1 MRGIGAF
8 VSEHAIQL
16 ENLLQ
21 SAHQASLEEE
31 FRCDT
36 KVEVGVES
44 IGVGDKRTS
53 GGTACERLQ
62 YGSFHLEETAP
73 LERRPHRT
81 HHCHALPGDGS
92 GFGADDQIDVALTN
106 PRFLAHLLVCD
117 GQGSESL

>member
-36 KVEVGVES
+36 KVEVGVEG
-44 IGVGDKRTS
+44 IGVGAKRTS
-53 GGTACERLQ
+53 RGTACERLQ
-62 YGSFHLEETAP
+62 YGSFHLDESAP
-73 LERRPHRT
+73 LERRPDRT
-81 HHCHALPGDGS
+81 HDSHPLPGEGS
-92 GFGADDQIDVALTN
+92 RLGADDLIDVALAH
-106 PRFLAHLLVCD
+106 PRLLA
-117 GQGSESL
+117 